1 MAEKTIIER
10 YNDRISTLKRL
21 LNAYTFEI
29 LEVTKDIPE
38 EDFQK
43 IINLK
48 DKKEFVFEQRKTEIV
63 YFIKDDCSVLSYIS
77 DSLEKSYEQLLEYI
91 KENYGGIEIYK
102 DVVINLDK
110 SYITYTFEILN
121 ENDEKCITMA
131 KSLITDL
138 KAAGAKIKRRVA
150 VSDLHY
156 KEYTSFKMKIK

>member
-10 YNDRISTLKRL
+10 YNDRVSTLKRL
-21 LNAYTFEI
+21 LNAFAFEV

-110 SYITYTFEILN
+110 SYITYTFDIPN
-121 ENDEKCITMA
+121 ENEKCITMA

-150 VSDLHY
+150 ISILYFQGH
-156 KEYTSFKMKIK
+156 TSFKMKIK